1 MTGNVTVVTFGV
13 PVLWLTT
20 GVIAVP
26 LMVTAMLLGVTVVL
40 PSVNWTPNAFGVN
53 PVAAGYGKTP
63 VAPAAGQNAE
73 T

>member
-13 PVLWLTT
+13 PLLWETT

-26 LMVTAMLLGVTVVL
+26 LMVTAMVPGVTVVL

-53 PVAAGYGKTP
+53 PGH
-63 VAPAAGQNAE
+63 
-73 T
+73 